1 MGLFDTFKKAALPKS
16 AAPVG
21 APSSTNLDRPETAL
35 AFGGE
40 TKEKHLLFVGLAES
54 RVQILRADL
63 IQQQPKWGCQ
73 FVAKIEQAVKALSTG
88 QFRTIISSSEV
99 AADPALAAA
108 IEKQSGQTVRIV
120 LCESG
125 DRAELTKWDAT
136 GATPLSHNIDAAGLA
151 SAIIRV
157 SRVQE
162 WMSDAGM
169 KKLLTQCSKLPAVP
183 ELYSQITAELNS
195 PNASIDVVAHFI
207 AKDPIMTAKVLQV
220 VNSAVFALERE
231 VSDPAEAVMFLGLG
245 RVHSLVLMA
254 GAFTQFENVICPGFS
269 PDRIWNHSLQVAT
282 LAQIIAL
289 EETNKSKIA
298 EAAFTSGLMHDM
310 GKLILAANV
319 PVMCAVIDQLHQG
332 KKLTQREAEL
342 QVLGTTH
349 AELAA
354 CLLGTWGLPLSVL
367 EAVAWH
373 HCPSRSGDTGF
384 TPLTAVHAANVFAYE
399 MGCSTGTQALPE
411 NFDHSFD
418 HSYLLKIGLGECRN
432 KWRETCGLA
441 PRQDE
446 DDEYKRIRLRRD
458 AKIN

>member
-1 MGLFDTFKKAALPKS
+1 MGLFDTFKKVALPKS

-21 APSSTNLDRPETAL
+21 ATANVNLDRSEDAL
-35 AFGGE
+35 AATAISGGL
-40 TKEKHLLFVGLAES
+40 KDKHLLFVGLPAN
-54 RVQILRADL
+54 RVQTLQVDL
-63 IQQQPKWGCQ
+63 GQIQPQWDCQ
-73 FVAKIEQAVKALSTG
+73 FVSHVEQAVKALASG
-88 QFRTIISSSEV
+88 VFRTIISSSGV
-99 AADPALAAA
+99 AADVALLTA
-108 IEKQSGQTVRIV
+108 IEKQSGQTIRVV

-125 DRAELTKWDAT
+125 DRVEMSKWSAS
-136 GATPLSHNIDAAGLA
+136 GATPLLNNIDAAGLA
-151 SAIIRV
+151 GVITRI

-169 KKLLTQCSKLPAVP
+169 KKLLTQCHKLPAVP
-183 ELYSQITAELNS
+183 ELYSQITAELSS
-195 PNASIDVVAHFI
+195 PHGSIDVVAHFI
-207 AKDPIMTAKVLQV
+207 AKDPIITAKVLQV
-220 VNSAVFALERE
+220 VNSAIFALDHE

-245 RVHSLVLMA
+245 RVHSLVLLA
-254 GAFTQFENVICPGFS
+254 GAFTQFENVACPGFS

-332 KKLTQREAEL
+332 KKLTQRESEL

-354 CLLGTWGLPLSVL
+354 CLLGTWGLPLPVL

-373 HCPSRSGDTGF
+373 HCPSRSRDTGF

-399 MGCSTGTQALPE
+399 MGCGPGTEALPE
-411 NFDHSFD
+411 NFDHN
-418 HSYLLKIGLGECRN
+418 YLLKIGLGECRN
-432 KWRETCGLA
+432 KWRESCGLE

-446 DDEYKRIRLRRD
+446 DAEYKRVRLRRD